1 MSNTNKSLQA
11 LLAGV
16 PQGEPGHTPA
26 APLHER
32 LLFAAQTVQ
41 AHLRDERRRRLLT
54 ALYVDDVPGDGSA
67 LDRWQLLFNAFAA
80 APQAVRGHAP
90 LLRELYRGVVPEL
103 SAFRCLGPQ
112 LRYARAERIA
122 EHVPDD
128 QRRQLWFAEMLVD
141 VKVDLFFFAFSDTE
155 LSDKSHPLFDCVDVA
170 RRLITSLQLSPFKFN
185 SARPFGMS
193 EMRNHNFESERI
205 TQEDNTAS
213 RMGFSERNT
222 PASIFV
228 YLVQICDWTSVAD
241 DFACAHAAVQDAPQ
255 AVAKVSRRLAG
266 TQEMQFLVAAKDPG
280 ALHLTLAGPDMY
292 PCDAAMRL
300 AVQKATPWWRPF
312 RCSFNGY
319 TLEVC
324 EDLRYRNPLDF
335 GSPAQRDNDE
345 LARLAVRR
353 DCLAYRALTDRL
365 KRDPEVATLAAG
377 SWSET
382 ILDAY
387 NRAGHDLNEANL
399 HPLYGAPP
407 EILTNADVMLVA
419 LTKVDCAESFVEG
432 VWGDFSAVKGATWP
446 LWQDR
451 DFLLRLMQ
459 TKARVALKRA
469 PFHFLDDEDFLVRL
483 AISEDAARDP
493 NWAVS
498 RPEGPEVLRRLRGNK
513 SAMLRVV
520 KARPLFLSLASKE
533 LRDDRDVVEAAVAA
547 FGGAIGCA
555 SARLMVDK
563 RIVLLALADDYGGW
577 GLRSSAQVGYTI
589 YSQGAE
595 TFPTGNFDS
604 RRVLLHKA
612 EHIQLLTPEPDVGEA
627 VWTRFGSSNAVPVQL
642 VDHADVCVH
651 RPTGDWNFECIEL
664 PYYDALRSKMVHYG
678 IAAICDSDALRAG
691 MVYNGVAAICA
702 ACCLDLD
709 VLSWTVPA
717 AEVIEDV
724 VQPLLAL
731 DATAH
736 SELIDR
742 AFATLYKRCSVERR
756 GLASY
761 IGDYESLVNHDKTM
775 LELIQEAHQSVYGPG
790 TEVHAREIEALSAT
804 ENEIDSVLGKRGRDT
819 A

>member
-11 LLAGV
+11 LLAGA
-16 PQGEPGHTPA
+16 PQGAPWHTPA

-32 LLFAAQTVQ
+32 LLFAAQAVQ
-41 AHLRDERRRRLLT
+41 AHLRDERRSRQVQK
-54 ALYVDDVPGDGSA
+54 LYADGVFDGSA
-67 LDRWQLLFNAFAA
+67 LSRWQLVFDAFAA

-90 LLRELYRGVVPEL
+90 LLRELYCGVVPQL
-103 SAFRCLGPQ
+103 SAFGFLGPQ
-112 LRYARAERIA
+112 LPYARAERIA

-128 QRRQLWFAEMLVD
+128 QRRQLWFAEMLID

-155 LSDKSHPLFDCVDVA
+155 LSDESHPLFDCVDVA
-170 RRLITSLQLSPFKFN
+170 RRLITSLQLSTCKFN
-185 SARPFGMS
+185 SARPFGMN
-193 EMRNHNFESERI
+193 EMRNHDFESERI

-213 RMGFSERNT
+213 RMGFSGRNT
-222 PASIFV
+222 PASIFM

-266 TQEMQFLVAAKDPG
+266 TQAMQLLVAAKDPG
-280 ALHLTLAGPDMY
+280 ALHLTLRGGPDTY

-312 RCSFNGY
+312 RCSLNGY
-319 TLEVC
+319 TLEAC

-353 DCLAYRALTDRL
+353 DCLAYRALADRL

-419 LTKVDCAESFVEG
+419 LNKVDCAESFVEG
-432 VWGDFSAVKGATWP
+432 VWGDFSEAVGATWP

-451 DFLLRLMQ
+451 DFLLRLMK

-469 PFHFLDDEDFLVRL
+469 PLHFLDEDFLVRL

-627 VWTRFGSSNAVPVQL
+627 VWTRFGSSNAVPVQI
-642 VDHADVCVH
+642 VDHADVWVH
-651 RPTGDWNFECIEL
+651 RPSGDWNFECLEL
-664 PYYDALRSKMVHYG
+664 P
-678 IAAICDSDALRAG
+678 DSDALRSG
-691 MVYNGVAAICA
+691 MVCDGVAGICA

-709 VLSWTVPA
+709 VRAWLAPA
-717 AEVIEDV
+717 AEVIEEV

-742 AFATLYKRCSVERR
+742 AFETLYKRCSVERR

-761 IGDYESLVNHDKTM
+761 LNDYELLVNKDKTM

-790 TEVHAREIEALSAT
+790 TAVHAREIEALSAT
-804 ENEIDSVLGKRGRDT
+804 ENEIESVLGKRGRDT
-819 A
+819 E